1 VRDFGFLHG
10 NAKKLLQL
18 VQLILHVGLNAISH
32 RPRPV
37 FKCPCCKSPMVILGF
52 RCTAWNPG

>member
-1 VRDFGFLHG
+1 MGVPQPAT
-10 NAKKLLQL
+10 NAKKILSL
-18 VQLILHVGLNAISH
+18 VQLILHVVIEVTQ

-52 RCTAWNPG
+52 RQPAWKPG